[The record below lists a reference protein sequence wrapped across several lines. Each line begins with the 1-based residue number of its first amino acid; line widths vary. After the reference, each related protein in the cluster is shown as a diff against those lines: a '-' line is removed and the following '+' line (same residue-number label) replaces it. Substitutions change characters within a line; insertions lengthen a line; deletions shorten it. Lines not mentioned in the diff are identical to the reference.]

1 MTKSDK
7 RRAYEKNYWQKHRQ
21 ITVTVPLAKY
31 KQLEKRAK
39 LGGRKVGQ
47 HVLAQSDSYEQGDYL
62 PPKIVE
68 DRLQEI
74 SLLLRNIANN
84 INQIAKHSN
93 TFRRLVGQKQIIQM
107 LQRLESE
114 TETLIRKAWNPPC
127 PPKV

>member
-7 RRAYEKNYWQKHRQ
+7 RRAYEKDYWQKHRQ

-31 KQLEKRAK
+31 NKLKKRADT
-39 LGGRKVGQ
+39 GGRKVGQ
-47 HVLAQSDSYEQGDYL
+47 QMLAQSDSYEQGDYL

-68 DRLQEI
+68 GRLQEI

-93 TFRRLVGQKQIIQM
+93 TFRRVIGQKQIIQM
-107 LQRLESE
+107 LQRLEIE
-114 TETLIRKAWNPPC
+114 TETLIRKAWKPPR